1 MSRILLLG
9 GYGGF
14 GGRIAHR
21 LAAAGHEVLVAGR
34 SIARARAFCAQS
46 PRLVP
51 LAVDRRAIAR
61 ALEDHRPDI
70 VVDASGPF
78 QAMAHD
84 IPAACIAARVHYVD
98 IADARDFLCG
108 IGALNAA
115 ARAAGVVVLSGASS
129 VPALS
134 GAAVRHLASGVERVR
149 AVEIAISASNK
160 ATAGPSVAA
169 AILGQVG
176 QPIRL
181 WRGRRWTKAF
191 GWQEPRSQSFDCAGT
206 LPIRGRMVGLVDVP
220 DLALLP
226 ERLRGH
232 PAVSF
237 RAGTELGFQNRAL
250 WLASWF
256 VRWRVLRTLTPFARW
271 LRPLQSLTRKLGSDR
286 SAMIVRLFGDRN
298 GCRVERRWTLIAD
311 HGDGPEIPTLAVAPI
326 VARILAGKEP
336 AGARDAGETLTL
348 GDFAVPFSELAI
360 HHQTEEL
367 PMPPPLYAQVMGAHF
382 AALPG
387 AVRAMHDVLR
397 DGGAIGEAE
406 VAGASNPIARLVAR
420 IVGFPKPGR
429 HRLHVHFEENGGR
442 ETWTRDFSGQR
453 FRSHLSRHG
462 PWLVERFG
470 PLRFAFALPGTN
482 EGLMMVMQRWWFGPL
497 PLPKWLAP
505 RSTASEWMENGR
517 FHFDVPIDHPLLG
530 RLVHYRGWLHAPTD
544 EAHPGSVPS
553 TEPSQPG

>member
-1 MSRILLLG
+1 MTRILLLG

-14 GGRIAHR
+14 GGRIALR
-21 LAAAGHEVLVAGR
+21 LAAAGHDVLVAGR
-34 SIARARAFCAQS
+34 SIAKARAFCAQS

-51 LAVDRRAIAR
+51 LAVDRRDIAC
-61 ALEDHRPDI
+61 ALEEHRPAI

-78 QAMAHD
+78 QAMAYD
-84 IPAACIAARVHYVD
+84 IPAACIAAHVHYVD
-98 IADARDFLCG
+98 IADARDFVCG

-115 ARAAGVVVLSGASS
+115 AKATGVVVLSGASS

-134 GAAVRHLASGVERVR
+134 GAAVRHLASGMERVR
-149 AVEIAISASNK
+149 AVEMAISASNK

-176 QPIRL
+176 APLRL
-181 WRGRRWTKAF
+181 WRGQRWTKAF
-191 GWQEPRSQSFDCAGT
+191 GWQEPCSQSFDCAGT
-206 LPIRGRMVGLVDVP
+206 APIRNRMVGLVDVP

-226 ERLRGH
+226 ERLPGH

-256 VRWRVLRTLTPFARW
+256 VRWGMIRTLAPFARW
-271 LRPLQSLTRKLGSDR
+271 LRPLQSLTRTLGSDR

-311 HGDGPEIPTLAVAPI
+311 HGAGPEIPTLAVAPV

-348 GDFAVPFSELAI
+348 DDFAAPFSELAI
-360 HHQTEEL
+360 HHKTDEI
-367 PMPPPLYAQVMGAHF
+367 PMPPPLYAQVMGLHF
-382 AALPG
+382 AALPDD
-387 AVRAMHDVLR
+387 VRAMHDVLR
-397 DGGAIGEAE
+397 DGGAIGEAD
-406 VAGASNPIARLVAR
+406 VAGASNPIAMLVAR
-420 IVGFPKPGR
+420 VVGFPKPGR
-429 HRLHVHFEENGGR
+429 QRLHVHFKENGGR

-470 PLRFAFALPGTN
+470 PLRFAFALPGDD
-482 EGLMMVMQRWWFGPL
+482 EGLVMVMQRWWIGPL
-497 PLPKWLAP
+497 PLPRWLAP
-505 RSTASEWMENGR
+505 RSAAREWSENGR

-530 RLVHYRGWLHAPTD
+530 RLVHYRGWLQVPTG
-544 EAHPGSVPS
+544 EAHLASVQP
-553 TEPSQPG
+553 TEPSRPK